1 MTETAESAETTVVKL
16 PDGNTVPLS
25 DLYATVDAAAYLGV
39 SRITLWRWV
48 QAGKISTVP
57 SDRHILFL
65 RSDMDKLLSTRGVE
79 G

>member
-1 MTETAESAETTVVKL
+1 MTETASTTETTNVEL

-48 QAGKISTVP
+48 QAGKIRTVP

-65 RSDMDKLLSTRGVE
+65 RSDMDKLLSDKDMV
-79 G
+79 